1 VILAFDDG
9 DELTLHPD
17 WPDVILAPIA
27 LARRNAPPRIRGQ
40 WLVVRVRTS
49 SRSPNRSRRVTTETP
64 RSLLPGVVGV
74 RDEVRVA
81 A

>member
-1 VILAFDDG
+1 VPWDRDQQTSG
-9 DELTLHPD
+9 Q
-17 WPDVILAPIA
+17 
-27 LARRNAPPRIRGQ
+27 RRLGA
-40 WLVVRVRTS
+40 
-49 SRSPNRSRRVTTETP
+49 SRREGEPSRPRRLHHTETP

>member
-1 VILAFDDG
+1 MASGPRPNVVT
-9 DELTLHPD
+9 LTES
-17 WPDVILAPIA
+17 
-27 LARRNAPPRIRGQ
+27 
-40 WLVVRVRTS
+40 VR
-49 SRSPNRSRRVTTETP
+49 PVTTETP